1 MKMEIMIAEK
11 EEGTLKV
18 VEDVRREL
26 MRWEE

>member
-18 VEDVRREL
+18 VEDVRRML